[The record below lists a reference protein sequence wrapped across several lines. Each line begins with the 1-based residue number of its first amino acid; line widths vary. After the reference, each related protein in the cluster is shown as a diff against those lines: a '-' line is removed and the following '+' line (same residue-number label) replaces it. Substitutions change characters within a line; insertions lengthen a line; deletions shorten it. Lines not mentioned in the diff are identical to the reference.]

1 MPSGEVVGGILLPW
15 DELLGVEQLAVG
27 PSTNLVDHGGLQIHK
42 DGPRHVLPRAGLA
55 EEGVECIVS
64 DSDRRVAARFRCRS
78 KSWKFNQKKKKQN
91 SIKKKILGDDAVGL
105 DSVLQTVELPAGV
118 AHLDPGLADVYADD
132 LSHLRFE
139 LS

>member
-1 MPSGEVVGGILLPW
+1 MSL
-15 DELLGVEQLAVG
+15 
-27 PSTNLVDHGGLQIHK
+27 
-42 DGPRHVLPRAGLA
+42 R
-55 EEGVECIVS
+55 
-64 DSDRRVAARFRCRS
+64 DSDADPNHENS
-78 KSWKFNQKKKKQN
+78 TKKKKKQN